1 MSARHSA
8 QSLKYVSY
16 SQLPSQAGLII
27 SIPHM
32 RKLKFWEVKQLTQNF
47 IAENDKAAND
57 KARLLD
63 SQNLCSSPLYFS
75 FLISP
80 GTQSQNVTLTV

>member
-8 QSLKYVSY
+8 QGLKYVSY

-27 SIPHM
+27 SILHL
-32 RKLKFWEVKQLTQNF
+32 RKLKFWEVKELAQDF
-47 IAENDKAAND
+47 IAENDKAANI
-57 KARLLD
+57 KARLLRL
-63 SQNLCSSPLYFS
+63 SKPLLFYFS

>member
-8 QSLKYVSY
+8 QGLQYVSY

-27 SIPHM
+27 SILHL
-32 RKLKFWEVKQLTQNF
+32 RKLKFWEVKELAQDF
-47 IAENDKAAND
+47 IAENDKAANI

-63 SQNLCSSPLYFS
+63 SQNLCSSLYFS